1 MKILVSLN
9 TNVTETVHVD
19 IPTVENLDY
28 ILEKKRFLNAT
39 WNGRDTRINLGN
51 VIGITVLEDDE

>member
-1 MKILVSLN
+1 MKILVSFN
-9 TNVTETVHVD
+9 TNVTETIYID

-28 ILEKKRFLNAT
+28 ILEKKRFLNTT
-39 WNGRDTRINLGN
+39 WNGRDTRINLEN